1 MALERGHFT
10 WLARGRGKAGEA
22 GDKDSIADRDGTR
35 RAGTGQRRLPDE
47 VRVVAPVERHSPGLT
62 ATERA
67 GAAKLRPVGRRGV
80 QRESERHTE
89 QAGRD
94 DLNGEG
100 TMN

>member
-1 MALERGHFT
+1 M
-10 WLARGRGKAGEA
+10 
-22 GDKDSIADRDGTR
+22 
-35 RAGTGQRRLPDE
+35 
-47 VRVVAPVERHSPGLT
+47 ERHSPGLT